1 MWPSVNSSLL
11 GMLCFVSLLVP
22 VYTAAD
28 DTECILPKY
37 INCFN
42 CDSRI
47 HSFCEDKFNKTAS
60 ISLDH
65 MKRCEGE
72 CLKWVRNIDPANPDL
87 GSYIIR
93 TCKTDV
99 SIDMYLSPD
108 MCLDE
113 SRPGSGHM
121 CTCPEERCNSAMPSL
136 STSHITLLIPTLCW
150 IVKFFK

>member
-87 GSYIIR
+87 GSYIIELAR
-93 TCKTDV
+93 QTF
-99 SIDMYLSPD
+99 
-108 MCLDE
+108 
-113 SRPGSGHM
+113 
-121 CTCPEERCNSAMPSL
+121 
-136 STSHITLLIPTLCW
+136 LLICISHQICALMRADQGLGTCALVQKRDVTQQCHLYQPLISHC
-150 IVKFFK
+150 